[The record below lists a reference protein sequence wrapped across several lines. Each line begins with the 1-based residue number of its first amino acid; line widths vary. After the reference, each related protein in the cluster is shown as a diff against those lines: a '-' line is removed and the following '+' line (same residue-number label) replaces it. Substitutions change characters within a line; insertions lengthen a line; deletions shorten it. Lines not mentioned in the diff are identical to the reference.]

1 MLEFVDVIPTITDL
15 LGCSVMESAQGKS
28 LVDVISGKNTLHKK
42 YIISEFFEDNK
53 VMIRSE
59 DNYKYIYTTGLRD
72 LGQGYETG
80 YGPSGVTE
88 RLYDLNKDP
97 GEMHNVFG
105 EPEYESK
112 TKELKEALL
121 NKFMLTHPMVDSLP
135 DGFNIL
141 EKFAFFTVPRDKG
154 DGPGFY

>member
-1 MLEFVDVIPTITDL
+1 
-15 LGCSVMESAQGKS
+15 
-28 LVDVISGKNTLHKK
+28 
-42 YIISEFFEDNK
+42 
-53 VMIRSE
+53 MIRSE

-135 DGFNIL
+135 DGLNIL